1 MLETCWIITCP
12 QRCKRVLH
20 SFGDWN

>member
-20 SFGDWN
+20 SFGDRN